1 MVYVVAAYSITVVV
15 LGLYGVL
22 LAHRSR
28 LLRLEEDAVPG
39 AARSGR
45 AADPR
50 RGFDLGAALL
60 APFWLLAHGMPGM
73 GLLLL
78 VPCLA
83 LAPLVA
89 RGLWLPALFVAL
101 VPIAA
106 GAALGFAGHRIAAE
120 RTGLTDPRALA
131 RRQLP
136 WALAGMALWTFVLPW
151 ALYLV
156 GAD

>member
-50 RGFDLGAALL
+50 RGFDLELRCSHPLAARD
-60 APFWLLAHGMPGM
+60 GMPGM

-83 LAPLVA
+83 LAPLVV